1 MRDEISNKVRLYHII
16 ECADE
21 IEKAIEDES
30 FETFVTNHVLRV
42 AVVKWIEISW

>member
-21 IEKAIEDES
+21 IEKAVKYES
-30 FETFVTNHVLRV
+30 FETFVTNHVLRI
-42 AVVKWIEISW
+42 AGKMDRNYW